1 MRDQFEVVRGS
12 GDLDAAYGIARSSI
26 DVGDIGLAIE
36 ILEWLTE
43 LGHLEAATQLGFL
56 LKDDGEVDRALALFA
71 GAADAG
77 LLDARLCM
85 ADLLSELPGR
95 AGDAEREYRRVL
107 GERPGD
113 EFAMF
118 NLALLLVGQGR
129 LAEGAALFRSLADA
143 GDQSAAVE
151 LVGSFLQA
159 GDSEQA
165 NLALETYGS
174 NLDAAEALEWGI
186 TLWSDGHGPVAE
198 RLFGTALR
206 LGSHE
211 AAAYLGVLYTE
222 SGRQVEAVDLYRR
235 ELAQGNTEV
244 RLSLADCLLADPA
257 TQGEAEDLFRAMIAD
272 DEVEAYNNYGLVLWD
287 RGDAA
292 QAADLFRAGVERGDS
307 FAMRNLALLLHELGN
322 VAEAVEMMLQAR
334 HAGNTGALLEP
345 SWWASDR
352 GEHDTAR
359 QLAEEALALEVPGAE
374 NAMGD
379 VLQGHAP
386 IETVEAWF
394 RKGADRGDSSAAFNL
409 GLLLRNSGRIIE
421 AAQVYREA
429 IELGSVEALVNLAS
443 LLIDDGNIDEARPL
457 LIRALELGD
466 PLAAKSLAEIA
477 DVT

>member
-1 MRDQFEVVRGS
+1 VVDG
-12 GDLDAAYGIARSSI
+12 AWSS
-26 DVGDIGLAIE
+26 
-36 ILEWLTE
+36 W
-43 LGHLEAATQLGFL
+43 AATQLGFL

-129 LAEGAALFRSLADA
+129 LAEGTALFRSLADA

-165 NLALETYGS
+165 NLALETYGL
-174 NLDAAEALEWGI
+174 NLDAAETLEWAI
-186 TLWSDGHGPVAE
+186 TLWSDGHVPVAE
-198 RLFGTALR
+198 RLFGTAMR
-206 LGSHE
+206 LGSEE
-211 AAAYLGVLYTE
+211 AANYLGQIYRD
-222 SGRQVEAVDLYRR
+222 SGQQAKAVDLYRR
-235 ELAQGNTEV
+235 ELADGNMQV
-244 RLSLADCLLADPA
+244 RLNLADCLLSDPA
-257 TQGEAEDLFRAMIAD
+257 TVGEAEDLFRAMIAD
-272 DEVEAYNNYGLVLWD
+272 DEVEAYNNFGLHL
-287 RGDAA
+287 RHQGDVA

-322 VAEAVEMMLQAR
+322 VAEADEIMQLAR
-334 HAGNTGALLEP
+334 QAGNVDALLEL

-359 QLAEEALALEVPGAE
+359 QLADEALTLEVPGAE
-374 NAMGD
+374 NAMGNA
-379 VLQGHAP
+379 LQGHAP
-386 IETVEAWF
+386 IETVEGWF
-394 RKGADRGDSSAAFNL
+394 RKGAGGGDSGAAFYL
-409 GLLLRNSGRIIE
+409 GLLLRNAGRIIE

-443 LLIDDGNIDEARPL
+443 LLIEDGDTDEARSL
-457 LIRALELGD
+457 LTRALELGD
-466 PLAAKSLAEIA
+466 PLAAESLAEIA